1 MEGQCKQA
9 KPTSE
14 VDERAQQDDKEHG
27 QGTATWLAIMQ
38 AVGRIG
44 RDIGKALCTGTTR
57 PVFAAGPWQGECFLY
72 GHDGICS
79 MNDVVTNNHSLR
91 HQHLVLPGPFAQVF
105 RSLSVGQSLHAT
117 RQTAEL
123 QLQQ

>member
-1 MEGQCKQA
+1 M
-9 KPTSE
+9 
-14 VDERAQQDDKEHG
+14 KEHGRMRG

-57 PVFAAGPWQGECFLY
+57 PVFAAGSWQGECFFY
-72 GHDGICS
+72 VHDGICS
-79 MNDVVTNNHSLR
+79 MNDIVTNNHSLR

-105 RSLSVGQSLHAT
+105 RSFSVGRSLHAT
-117 RQTAEL
+117 RKTAEL